1 MQNSLLTGLSQR
13 LAMLSIMSERAGIKN
28 RKQFAFGLIYSKIV
42 FGIQLWRQCNETV
55 KHKIQILMNKAA
67 RIVMAKETRE
77 MRVLDLFRCL
87 KWHTLDSLMLYH
99 DYLLYFS
106 IERSGHPGDLKSIYE
121 ENKSHIVFNTF
132 NDNTKGM
139 AAVEGKIYK
148 TPATR
153 PQDPIS
159 AEDPLEGML
168 HQGVITRRM
177 RMGTSREYN
186 QSEGVVNSIR
196 FYLFC
201 TALCEAVQ
209 RFTKRTSVRGR
220 G

>member
-1 MQNSLLTGLSQR
+1 
-13 LAMLSIMSERAGIKN
+13 
-28 RKQFAFGLIYSKIV
+28 
-42 FGIQLWRQCNETV
+42 
-55 KHKIQILMNKAA
+55 
-67 RIVMAKETRE
+67 
-77 MRVLDLFRCL
+77 
-87 KWHTLDSLMLYH
+87 MLYH

-168 HQGVITRRM
+168 QQGVITRRM
-177 RMGTSREYN
+177 RMGHIKRN
-186 QSEGVVNSIR
+186 NKSEGVLNSIR
-196 FYLFC
+196 FTSF
-201 TALCEAVQ
+201 VP
-209 RFTKRTSVRGR
+209 RSVRQYNDLPR
-220 G
+220 